1 MQASPHFHPDA
12 PQVPEERKSEE
23 EDDLEDE
30 GESDEDQEEDEDEDE
45 DAQYAH
51 ITQPRRLKPKRYLK
65 PGASDRKLALAYGG

>member
-12 PQVPEERKSEE
+12 PQVPEARKSEE

-30 GESDEDQEEDEDEDE
+30 GESDEDEEDE